1 MPFWLTPKSQ
11 LYEPFMHYPV
21 NSIPSGLH
29 MLFKESYYP
38 LFSRHYICLWKLHQ
52 IPFWIIYR
60 NITWTAQTLYIFRHL
75 ASIAYSSYLLN
86 PWSKAENVNLHE
98 YMNMMSIQLFMNK
111 KMTAL
116 TLYYMYIWHSLFR
129 FTLVYTILN
138 IYIWMHHSNMQSA
151 ADYIIIGMFNA
162 CHNRNMD

>member
-1 MPFWLTPKSQ
+1 MEWISSYLRCGCSDVIFI
-11 LYEPFMHYPV
+11 
-21 NSIPSGLH
+21 SIHQKHLQG
-29 MLFKESYYP
+29 KK
-38 LFSRHYICLWKLHQ
+38 FSSTQVINFVHQ